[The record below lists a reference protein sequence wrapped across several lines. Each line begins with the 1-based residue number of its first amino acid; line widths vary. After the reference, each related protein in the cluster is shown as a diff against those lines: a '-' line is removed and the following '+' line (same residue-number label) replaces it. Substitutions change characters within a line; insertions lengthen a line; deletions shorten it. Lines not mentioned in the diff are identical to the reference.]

1 VDLISSEK
9 RGEVLILCLLS
20 KGASASVATRRRAIH
35 LSEII
40 DILDVGVTRVIARIN
55 L

>member
-1 VDLISSEK
+1 LVSSEK

-20 KGASASVATRRRAIH
+20 KVAYSSVASRRRVIH
-35 LSEII
+35 LSQIL